1 MMDAATGRL
10 MPLAEHVRQSIR
22 NILFT
27 RIGTRIEREEYGSLL
42 PLLIDAPLNEATLL
56 QCNAAV
62 IAAVARWEPRFTV
75 AAAQTLA
82 DPAGGGVKI
91 RLSGSLNG
99 QAYQFEIAQHGN

>member
-62 IAAVARWEPRFTV
+62 GAALYRCRRPNPGR
-75 AAAQTLA
+75 
-82 DPAGGGVKI
+82 PGG
-91 RLSGSLNG
+91 RRRQNPTFRQPERPSLPV
-99 QAYQFEIAQHGN
+99 